1 MPTGQ
6 ESLSLSVGQID
17 GYFKSTIM
25 ESVLALAS
33 RPVPAFALA
42 FLFRTLTLTVSA
54 IVSLLL
60 TLLLLTRP
68 LV

>member
-6 ESLSLSVGQID
+6 ESLFLFVGQID

-33 RPVPAFALA
+33 RPMPAFALA
-42 FLFRTLTLTVSA
+42 FLFRALTLTVSA

-60 TLLLLTRP
+60 TLLLLIRP